1 MSLKAESSVVDAD
14 TITALRE
21 DGSLLRELRDLFLT
35 EAADQLSKMAE
46 ARRQSD
52 GKALAMAAHRLKGS
66 AVTFGAEEL
75 RRLCVELEEAAKS
88 GSFGDLEGRIQHVQ
102 AECDRVKLAL
112 DEALSPTVLN

>member
-1 MSLKAESSVVDAD
+1 VSLKAESSAVDAD
-14 TITALRE
+14 TIATLRE

-35 EAADQLSKMAE
+35 EAADQLGKMAE

-52 GKALAMAAHRLKGS
+52 AKVLAMAAHRLKGS

-75 RRLCVELEEAAKS
+75 RRLCVELEQAAQS
-88 GSFGDLEGRIQHVQ
+88 GSLGDLEGMIQQVQ

-112 DEALSPTVLN
+112 DEALSPTALN